1 MWTPQEL
8 WIKEYIKRKLEKE
21 HEKER
26 GSLYE
31 FLKYYRLKEK
41 KQRLDENRHIKLICE
56 KLEKVYSG
64 EIKRLIINIPPRSLK
79 TETVSIAF
87 PAWVLWHDPRTKFME
102 ISYSAGL
109 SETNS
114 LWCRN
119 MYLSDTYLSVFPRR
133 MPLNESQNTKQH
145 WETIEWW
152 QYYAAG
158 STWTIIG
165 KWCDIMIIDDPISP
179 DESKSDV
186 IRVGVNNNYQATLK
200 SRLNNPQEWAIVII
214 MQRLHDN
221 DLVGFLLDLESSGQW
236 EEREKLIVPAISE
249 KDDEYT
255 KTWESFFEIRFPKK
269 LLESKKRENPVI
281 FSTQYQ
287 QDPVDKDSQEFHEE
301 RFRYYTDDQKPT
313 KWRIFTVCDPAFSKK
328 DSADNTAIMTGMFDG
343 MDMYILE
350 YTFGKYDPAELI
362 DKLIYHKNKRN
373 PEKIGIESFQAQ
385 TIIGFN
391 LRAELDRRGQYV
403 DIVEIRQTQDKEAK
417 IRKLIPLYR
426 NGHIY
431 HKPGMDE
438 LELELKRFPRGK
450 HDDIIDSEQML
461 YSIYEIIPNS
471 KAYKDDI
478 SIQYDSNGRPV
489 FIWRDDDDY

>member
-1 MWTPQEL
+1 MSNPQKEAIIEL
-8 WIKEYIKRKLEKE
+8 AKRKLEQE
-21 HEKER
+21 HTPQRE
-26 GSLYE
+26 SLYE
-31 FLKYYRLKEK
+31 FLKYYWLKER
-41 KQRLDENRHIKLICE
+41 KQALDENRHIKLICE
-56 KLEKVYSG
+56 KLEKVYSW

-133 MPLNESQNTKQH
+133 IPLNESQNTKQH
-145 WETIEWW
+145 RETIEWW
-152 QYYAAG
+152 QYYAAW
-158 STWTIIG
+158 STGTIIG

-179 DESKSDV
+179 DEAKSDV
-186 IRVGVNNNYQATLK
+186 IRSWVNNNYQATLK

-236 EEREKLIVPAISE
+236 EKREKLIIPAITE
-249 KDDEYT
+249 KDDEYV
-255 KTWESFFEIRFPKK
+255 KQWESFFETRFPKK
-269 LLESKKRENPVI
+269 LLEAKKKENPVI

-287 QDPVDKDSQEFHEE
+287 QEPVDKDSQEFHEE
-301 RFRYYTDDQKPT
+301 RFRYYTDDTQPKN
-313 KWRIFTVCDPAFSKK
+313 WRIFTVCDPAFSKR
-328 DSADNTAIMTGMFDG
+328 DSADNTSIVTGLFDW
-343 MDMYILE
+343 MDLYILE
-350 YTFGKYDPAELI
+350 YTFGKYNPGELI

-373 PEKIGIESFQAQ
+373 PEKIGIESIAAQ

-391 LRAELDRRGQYV
+391 LRAELERRWQYV
-403 DIVEIRQTQDKEAK
+403 DIHEIRQILDKEQK

-426 NGHIY
+426 NWHIY
-431 HKPGMDE
+431 HKPWMDD

-450 HDDIIDSEQML
+450 HDDIIDSVQML
-461 YSIYEIIPNS
+461 YSLYEIVPNS
-471 KAYKDDI
+471 RAYKDSI
-478 SIQYDSNGRPV
+478 SIEYDANGRPMMV
-489 FIWRDDDDY
+489 WIDEEY